1 MKIGVLKTPG
11 KCKIR
16 RTNKQRSNQSTPVQT
31 KKRNPTRGLAL
42 ENDGPLPLPG
52 IASMPIRG
60 GAGAEA
66 VKDAEDTRILA
77 PQPGDGEDHLGC
89 VAPHVSGRG
98 ALWVEPFLRPRA
110 PHHRW
115 GMGRGPNPAAAWD

>member
-1 MKIGVLKTPG
+1 MKIGVQKKPG

-16 RTNKQRSNQSTPVQT
+16 RTNNQRSNQSTPVQT
-31 KKRNPTRGLAL
+31 KKRNRPRGLAL

-66 VKDAEDTRILA
+66 VKDAEDTRIPA
-77 PQPGDGEDHLGC
+77 PQAGDGEHHLGG

-110 PHHRW
+110 HRRW
-115 GMGRGPNPAAAWD
+115 GMGRGPNPAAAGN